1 MQTHR
6 SKYWYDSACKTRR
19 VFELKIALLSSK
31 LTETRTEDRN
41 GAIVCCSKQYMILP
55 WKNDPTEIV
64 GNWPEVKPEVFEK
77 RDPCRNKIF
86 RYKNPCID
94 CFWAFILTVGQMLL
108 VSALNSAPLWLVRF
122 CPSASYAVPESQRVA
137 KPRLTYQ
144 ILICFGLSA
153 KLSRISCFFAKL
165 RLQKQKFPLI
175 DTKKPHC
182 LQLWNLETSRHNN
195 S

>member
-94 CFWAFILTVGQMLL
+94 CFWAFILTVGWN
-108 VSALNSAPLWLVRF
+108 ALSF
-122 CPSASYAVPESQRVA
+122 CTKFSTVVTCSILSKRILRRPRVPTCG
-137 KPRLTYQ
+137 KTPTH
-144 ILICFGLSA
+144 LSD
-153 KLSRISCFFAKL
+153 LDLFWTFC
-165 RLQKQKFPLI
+165 
-175 DTKKPHC
+175 
-182 LQLWNLETSRHNN
+182 
-195 S
+195 